1 MKFPYLL
8 LLSASCVLIQST
20 STLGLPVRTRSP
32 GTQVVAASR
41 PTADT
46 YQTCQQAIKAVATL
60 YSDVEIGSGSI
71 IDTDGTILT
80 AYHVVKAAVSNP
92 NRVKIYVK
100 LANGNRYIGR
110 AIAAD
115 KSNDLAL
122 VQIPVQE
129 ALPTLQLASATSPPA
144 GQKVCA
150 IGSPSGRTGV
160 LSQGTFKTLSGNGDL
175 QSALRLTYGNSG
187 GPLLNPNGELI
198 GVNKSIWL
206 SERGENTGISFAT
219 SARVAQTFIDQHH
232 RIASSGLGKP
242 PAAVPILQPVQPS
255 PATVAAKVQPL
266 PPMPARVAASS
277 SLGATFDERTMTVQ
291 QVEFGSPADMGGL
304 QPGDRLTAINGRPLK
319 GVQELQAV
327 LAQQPTTAVLTI
339 NRHQQVA
346 NVQVNF

>member
-129 ALPTLQLASATSPPA
+129 ALPTLQL
-144 GQKVCA
+144 
-150 IGSPSGRTGV
+150 
-160 LSQGTFKTLSGNGDL
+160 
-175 QSALRLTYGNSG
+175 
-187 GPLLNPNGELI
+187 
-198 GVNKSIWL
+198 
-206 SERGENTGISFAT
+206 
-219 SARVAQTFIDQHH
+219 
-232 RIASSGLGKP
+232 
-242 PAAVPILQPVQPS
+242 
-255 PATVAAKVQPL
+255 
-266 PPMPARVAASS
+266 
-277 SLGATFDERTMTVQ
+277 
-291 QVEFGSPADMGGL
+291 
-304 QPGDRLTAINGRPLK
+304 
-319 GVQELQAV
+319 
-327 LAQQPTTAVLTI
+327 
-339 NRHQQVA
+339 
-346 NVQVNF
+346 